1 VPDSAG
7 ETDDRMRDTFAR
19 IYDSGEWGVEESR
32 SGFGSNLVQ
41 TEVVRAELPRLVA
54 ELGVRSFLDVPC
66 GDWFWMSHVDLGVDS
81 YVGADVVPWVVD
93 RNRERFGRPGREFRV
108 LDLLR
113 DPLPRADL
121 VFCRDCLVH
130 FSDADV
136 RRALDNVRA
145 SGATW
150 LVTTTFPEWENWEI
164 DTGGWR
170 PINLGRAPFTLPPP
184 VELVN
189 EHCTEYYPQ
198 FTDKSLGVW
207 RVADL

>member
-1 VPDSAG
+1 
-7 ETDDRMRDTFAR
+7 MRDTFTR
-19 IYDSGEWGVEESR
+19 IYASGEWGREESR

-41 TEVVRAELPRLVA
+41 TEVIRGELPRLVRA
-54 ELGVRSFLDVPC
+54 LGVRTFLDVPC
-66 GDWFWMSHVDLGVDS
+66 GDWFWMSRVDLGVER
-81 YVGADVVPWVVD
+81 YVGADVVPWVVE
-93 RNRERFGRPGREFRV
+93 RNRERFGAPGREFRV
-108 LDLLR
+108 LDLLA
-113 DPLPRADL
+113 DPLPQADL

-136 RRALDNVRA
+136 FRALDAIRA

-150 LVTTTFPEWENWEI
+150 LVTTTFPRWDNWDI

-170 PINLGRAPFTLPPP
+170 PINLTAPPFSLAPP
-184 VELVN
+184 VRLVN
-189 EHCTEYYPQ
+189 EHCTEYHPH